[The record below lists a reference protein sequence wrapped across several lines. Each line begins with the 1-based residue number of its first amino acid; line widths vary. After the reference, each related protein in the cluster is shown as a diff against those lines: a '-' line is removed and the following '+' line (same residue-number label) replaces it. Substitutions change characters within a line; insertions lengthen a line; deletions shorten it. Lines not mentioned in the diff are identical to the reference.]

1 MAGIPCLMI
10 QPGRNQVESGTF
22 FKHQLALSLILTIL
36 IPQLKRAINQYCF
49 IDYSPAGTSACFIDV
64 RQH

>member
-1 MAGIPCLMI
+1 MTQARQIP
-10 QPGRNQVESGTF
+10 VESATF

-36 IPQLKRAINQYCF
+36 TSQLKQAIYRYC
-49 IDYSPAGTSACFIDV
+49 ILDYSPAGASACFIDV